1 MNFTQ
6 TNNTDFP
13 VLSLSAPKKRR
24 QSFAPVVGKTEANLP
39 TTCFSLPV
47 PGQGLQINHSKAN
60 PLLIKNGVMTDV
72 NTGIKHQLPVPKAQV
87 PQSDDDDDGF
97 VKVKKGPSGKITT
110 GVFNALKTASIDTLP
125 LDKGNSSVKI
135 VHKYTE
141 KPATTKAMKKNQKC
155 RAKKAPA

>member
-72 NTGIKHQLPVPKAQV
+72 NTGIKHPLPVPKAQV
-87 PQSDDDDDGF
+87 PQSDDDDGF
-97 VKVKKGPSGKITT
+97 VKVKKVLQAKSQLMCSMLSRQHLLTH
-110 GVFNALKTASIDTLP
+110 FNWIRETHLLKLFTSTLRN
-125 LDKGNSSVKI
+125 LLV
-135 VHKYTE
+135 
-141 KPATTKAMKKNQKC
+141 QKQ
-155 RAKKAPA
+155 

>member
-13 VLSLSAPKKRR
+13 ALSFSAPKRR
-24 QSFAPVVGKTEANLP
+24 RESFVPVTGKTEANLP
-39 TTCFSLPV
+39 ITCFSLPV

-87 PQSDDDDDGF
+87 PQSNDDDGF
-97 VKVKKGPSGKITT
+97 VKVKKGPSGKIAT
-110 GVFNALKTASIDTLP
+110 GQVNGSKTASIATLP
-125 LDKGNSSVKI
+125 LDKGTSSVEI

-141 KPATTKAMKKNQKC
+141 KPASTKAMKKNQKR